1 MTAAALS
8 PRRQFTLRRL
18 LGLAMALLLSQAALC
33 QQQHSEALLLQAIRT
48 GHWLQAAGEAPSPSL
63 LERYQQLESGGKA
76 LSLKLGKQ
84 LKNSMLDVLRGQYQG
99 GSAPLSPGLSYQAVW
114 STEYWLMEMK
124 YSF

>member
-1 MTAAALS
+1 MPSATCQYRQR
-8 PRRQFTLRRL
+8 PRLGRL
-18 LGLAMALLLSQAALC
+18 CCFCLALC
-33 QQQHSEALLLQAIRT
+33 TSASAFCQGHQQGEALLQQAIRT
-48 GHWLQAAGEAPSPSL
+48 SQWLEASGDNSSL
-63 LERYQQLESGGKA
+63 LERYRNLEFTSKE
-76 LSLKLGKQ
+76 LSLKLGQQ